1 MKHQNMQSKRVP
13 VSVKTLQK
21 LELLSFNFEVVG
33 VNAKGEQIKKESK
46 QSQYFSED
54 LGNGITL
61 EYRNST
67 RLKSIHPH
75 KSRNPSFNCFSLTY
89 IKPPSAIAK
98 GRGFRPIFSMNL
110 INYLLEKFSK
120 VQFRTLL
127 VAIGLLLA
135 YSLAVII
142 GRLVYAAGV
151 MGIGDFLCV
160 LGLYHAW
167 QAIADLVRSVT
178 QLLVSPPT
186 NPPTSINL
194 ETEELGDK

>member
-1 MKHQNMQSKRVP
+1 
-13 VSVKTLQK
+13 
-21 LELLSFNFEVVG
+21 
-33 VNAKGEQIKKESK
+33 
-46 QSQYFSED
+46 
-54 LGNGITL
+54 
-61 EYRNST
+61 
-67 RLKSIHPH
+67 
-75 KSRNPSFNCFSLTY
+75 
-89 IKPPSAIAK
+89 
-98 GRGFRPIFSMNL
+98 MNL

-167 QAIADLVRSVT
+167 QAIADLVRSVNP
-178 QLLVSPPT
+178 LLGSPPT